1 MRRISIKSL
10 ARVEGHGGI
19 TVTIDGKKV
28 KDVRI
33 NIYEG
38 PRLIEE
44 LVVGKS
50 PEDVLNIV
58 PRICGICNLSHRYA
72 ALRGLEKALDMK
84 LPLRTKLTR
93 DLMLLGEIIQSH
105 SLHIFFLSLPD
116 FLGYSSAMDMVD
128 NFGEEVKRGIALKSF
143 GYRIMEL
150 ISARMIHGENPILGG
165 FGAHP
170 SKSALI
176 EIKDR
181 ANNLMSDAEKTVE
194 LMASFDYPSYAECET
209 IFMALNP
216 LDGKYGF
223 VGDSILIST
232 GEERNVEEY
241 KKVIQERVVPYSF
254 AKRSRYNG
262 EPFTVGALARM
273 NLFGERLTGKA
284 GKCFKKL
291 YSTRWLKNPFFNN
304 LAQAIEVLYSLET
317 ISRLVDSIMKLREPM
332 IEKPSNTL
340 SSGIGTGAIE
350 APRGILYHH
359 YSIKDG
365 LIADCDIATPT
376 AQNLD
381 DIERYLRIA
390 VNNLLSAG
398 IENNLELKLEM
409 LVRAYDPCISCS
421 AHSIKIE
428 GIHNLFNLHTDEH

>member
-1 MRRISIKSL
+1 MKRISIKTL

-19 TVTIDGKKV
+19 TVTIDGRKV
-28 KDVRI
+28 KDVRV

-50 PEDVLNIV
+50 SEDVLNIV
-58 PRICGICNLSHRYA
+58 PRICGICSLSHRYA
-72 ALRGLEKALDMK
+72 ALRGLEKALNIEV
-84 LPLRTKLTR
+84 PLRTKLTR
-93 DLMLLGEIIQSH
+93 DLMLMGEIIQSH

-116 FLGYSSAMDMVD
+116 FLGYSSVMDMVD

-143 GYRIMEL
+143 GYRVMEL

-176 EIKDR
+176 EIKDT
-181 ANNLMSDAEKTVE
+181 AEKLISDAEKTIE
-194 LMASFDYPSYAECET
+194 LMASFDCPSYVEHET
-209 IFMALNP
+209 IFMALKP
-216 LDGKYGF
+216 PDEKYGF
-223 VGDSILIST
+223 VGDSIRIST

-262 EPFTVGALARM
+262 KPFTVGAIARM

-284 GKCFKKL
+284 GEYFKKL
-291 YSTRWLKNPFFNN
+291 YSKRWLKNPFFNN
-304 LAQAIEVLYSLET
+304 LAQAIEILYSLET
-317 ISRLVDSIMKLREPM
+317 IPNLVDSIMKFKEPTT
-332 IEKPSNTL
+332 EKPSNIL
-340 SSGIGTGAIE
+340 SSGTGTGAIE

-390 VNNLLSAG
+390 VNNLLSSG
-398 IENNLELKLEM
+398 TEDNLELKLEM
-409 LVRAYDPCISCS
+409 IVRAYDPCISCS
-421 AHSIKIE
+421 AHSIKIKRN
-428 GIHNLFNLHTDEH
+428 IDVDKH